1 MSGDIPLYQRHLSS
15 AREATEQQSQDLLEH
30 PSYRLA
36 FADNDF
42 LMQDELRHV
51 RLQLEYLKPQ
61 LILEQNQ
68 IKATVVVFGSARFVS
83 RQQAEQMVVEAR
95 TQLTQ
100 YPEALELQQKLKVAE
115 RQLKNSAYYE
125 AAAEFS
131 RIVTEHSQSC
141 PDTSLMIISGGGPGV
156 MEAANKGAK
165 NAGTLSL
172 GCNIELPFEQHP
184 NPYLDRMVNIRY
196 FFVRKELLRK
206 YSSGFVIMPGGLGT
220 LDEFFDVITLI
231 QTGNMKNFPVV
242 VMGLEY
248 HEQLMRYFEA
258 LIHEA
263 TVSSTDFQ
271 HILFTDDIAEA
282 VEHIRNFTERAP
294 EKHAHLDKP
303 LWILGERKIKRR
315 K

>member
-83 RQQAEQMVVEAR
+83 RQQAEQMVAEAR

-156 MEAANKGAK
+156 MEAANKGAYQ
-165 NAGTLSL
+165 AGGQSIGL
-172 GCNIELPFEQHP
+172 NIVLPHEQKP
-184 NPYLDRMVNIRY
+184 NPYITPQFCFRFHYFAIRKMH
-196 FFVRKELLRK
+196 FLQRARALVAF
-206 YSSGFVIMPGGLGT
+206 PGGFGT
-220 LDEFFDVITLI
+220 LDELFETLTLLQTGKANTVPVILYDKNFWTRLINFDLLVEEGLIKAEDMQLI
-231 QTGNMKNFPVV
+231 QFVDTP
-242 VMGLEY
+242 
-248 HEQLMRYFEA
+248 EQAWQAICHCYQL
-258 LIHEA
+258 
-263 TVSSTDFQ
+263 
-271 HILFTDDIAEA
+271 
-282 VEHIRNFTERAP
+282 
-294 EKHAHLDKP
+294 
-303 LWILGERKIKRR
+303 
-315 K
+315 

>member
-36 FADNDF
+36 FADDDF

-83 RQQAEQMVVEAR
+83 RQQAEQMVAEAR

-100 YPEALELQQKLKVAE
+100 YPEALELQQKLKVAQ

-156 MEAANKGAK
+156 MEAANKGAYQ
-165 NAGTLSL
+165 AGGQSIGL
-172 GCNIELPFEQHP
+172 NIVLPHEQKP
-184 NPYLDRMVNIRY
+184 NPYITPQFCFRFHYFAIRKMH
-196 FFVRKELLRK
+196 FLQRARALVAF
-206 YSSGFVIMPGGLGT
+206 PGGFGT
-220 LDEFFDVITLI
+220 LDELFETLTLLQTGKANTVPVILYDKNFWTRLINFDLLVEEGLIKAEDMQLI
-231 QTGNMKNFPVV
+231 QFVDTP
-242 VMGLEY
+242 
-248 HEQLMRYFEA
+248 EQAWQAICHCYQL
-258 LIHEA
+258 
-263 TVSSTDFQ
+263 
-271 HILFTDDIAEA
+271 
-282 VEHIRNFTERAP
+282 
-294 EKHAHLDKP
+294 
-303 LWILGERKIKRR
+303 
-315 K
+315 